1 MLNYKKDFPIFYDH
15 SYQEK
20 KLHYLDSA
28 ATTQK
33 PQVVLDKINEY
44 YQTSNANPHRGA
56 YDLSMEATLAIDCA
70 REKVKN
76 FIGAAKV
83 EEILFTKNATEALNL
98 VAYSYANTF
107 LQEGDEIVLAISE
120 HHSNLVPWQIIAKAK
135 KLNLVYLYTDENA
148 RITEAEI
155 KKKITTKTKLVAL
168 AYISNVTGVINPI
181 QYAIELAH
189 KVGALVVV
197 DGTQSTPH
205 LKVNVSN
212 LDADFYAFSAH
223 KMLGPMGIGVLYGKE
238 NILNSMPPFL
248 FGGDMIEYVEQY
260 ETTFAPLPQKFEA
273 GTQNVGGAVGLGAAI
288 TYLEQI
294 GMDNVYQHEV
304 ELTGYL
310 LEKLQAVDDLL
321 IVPPHDLKDRIGVV
335 SFNVKNAHPHDVA
348 TILNADKIAVRSGHH
363 CAQPFMKYLNVQA
376 TCRASL
382 YIYNTTED
390 IDALVESLKNVKRW
404 LQNGSV

>member
-15 SYQEK
+15 AHQEK

-155 KKKITTKTKLVAL
+155 KKKITAKTKLVAL

-205 LKVNVSN
+205 LKVNVST

-238 NILNSMPPFL
+238 NIL
-248 FGGDMIEYVEQY
+248 Q
-260 ETTFAPLPQKFEA
+260 
-273 GTQNVGGAVGLGAAI
+273 AA
-288 TYLEQI
+288 
-294 GMDNVYQHEV
+294 N
-304 ELTGYL
+304 L
-310 LEKLQAVDDLL
+310 L
-321 IVPPHDLKDRIGVV
+321 R
-335 SFNVKNAHPHDVA
+335 
-348 TILNADKIAVRSGHH
+348 
-363 CAQPFMKYLNVQA
+363 
-376 TCRASL
+376 
-382 YIYNTTED
+382 
-390 IDALVESLKNVKRW
+390 
-404 LQNGSV
+404 